1 MAGIHKKLLDF
12 QGKYVSVKK
21 TSQNSH
27 QKNKYADINEIH
39 ETILPILTGLGIL
52 VSKTISAEGI
62 MVELYDVEDDSAIG
76 SFLGWET
83 KGDPQ
88 KRGGEITYYSRY
100 CLAAMLNLVQ
110 EDDDGVVAS
119 GNGNHAASGPSYEEK
134 ETVSMWLTVSRM
146 SEPKESR
153 TGKIYASVTTDKGQF
168 AVGEKNFESII
179 DSLNT
184 PIQVMVKDT
193 YIMSLV

>member
-1 MAGIHKKLLDF
+1 MAGIHKKLLEF

-21 TSQNSH
+21 NSVNLH

-39 ETILPILTGLGIL
+39 ETVLPILTEIGVLSLKTPTETGLL
-52 VSKTISAEGI
+52 VTLMDMEDESSVEG
-62 MVELYDVEDDSAIG
+62 
-76 SFLGWET
+76 FFPWET

-100 CLAAMLNLVQ
+100 GMASMLNLIQ

-119 GNGNHAASGPSYEEK
+119 GHGKNQSTARAEQ
-134 ETVSMWLTVSRM
+134 ETTAVWITATKLG
-146 SEPKESR
+146 EPRESK
-153 TGKIYASVTTDKGQF
+153 TGKVYANVQTDKGQF